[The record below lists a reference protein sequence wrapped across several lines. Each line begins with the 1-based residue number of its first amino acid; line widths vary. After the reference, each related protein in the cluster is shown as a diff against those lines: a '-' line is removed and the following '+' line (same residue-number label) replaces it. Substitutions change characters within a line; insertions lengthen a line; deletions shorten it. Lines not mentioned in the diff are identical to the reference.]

1 MFNNKIFGAAA
12 LAGFCTFATAGTMT
26 FQGVDSLAGV
36 VTIGGA
42 HYSGQ
47 VYAGFLDFNES
58 SLGNIQTVCVDLDHM
73 ISGGQVWPDTIFDSA
88 PYGDPGIQLA
98 GNIVAANFANVHT
111 ADEAVGLQLAV
122 WEVRYDGA
130 AGGNP
135 DFGSGAFTASGYS
148 NDALTAA
155 NLFWQDRNTS
165 ASATFIRNED
175 GLGQDQ
181 MRTAPVPEPASM
193 TALALGAFGFLRRRF
208 KKGAQA

>member
-1 MFNNKIFGAAA
+1 MFKTKTFAAA
-12 LAGFCTFATAGTMT
+12 TLAGLCTFATAGTMT

-42 HYSGQ
+42 HYNGQ
-47 VYAGFLDFNES
+47 VYAGLLDFNES
-58 SLGNIQTVCVDLDHM
+58 SLGNVQTVCVDLDHL
-73 ISGGQVWPDTIFDSA
+73 ISGGQVWPDTIFDSSS
-88 PYGDPGIQLA
+88 YGDTGIQLA
-98 GNIVAANFANVHT
+98 GNIVAADFANVHT

-130 AGGNP
+130 ANSNP

-148 NDALTAA
+148 SDALTAA

-181 MRTAPVPEPASM
+181 MRTTPVPEPASM
-193 TALALGAFGFLRRRF
+193 TALALGTLGFLRRRS
-208 KKGAQA
+208 KKLA